1 MSAPR
6 RAVTVPRSARRED
19 YRPTT
24 GEIGNAMI
32 PNRTTTAIY
41 PHIQEPS
48 APLLP
53 ALPVLDAVVVADLY
67 CHICGSSTHGTA
79 SHPFR
84 PDWITPWYRRK
95 ATAAYLGVT
104 TAAVITTAAITMWA
118 VAPAAVPAPAPV
130 VVAAAP
136 APAPAPAVPA
146 APAGASS
153 GDLGGVAVFA
163 VIAGVCCLFGKRGGG
178 KPFTFTGSGRV
189 G

>member
-1 MSAPR
+1 
-6 RAVTVPRSARRED
+6 
-19 YRPTT
+19 
-24 GEIGNAMI
+24 MI
-32 PNRTTTAIY
+32 PNSTTTALY

-53 ALPVLDAVVVADLY
+53 ALPVLDAVVVRADP
-67 CHICGSSTHGTA
+67 
-79 SHPFR
+79 HPF
-84 PDWITPWYRRK
+84 PPLWITPWYRRK
-95 ATAAYLGVT
+95 ATAVCAAVT

-136 APAPAPAVPA
+136 AAPAPAPVTAAPA
-146 APAGASS
+146 APADASS

-163 VIAGVCCLFGKRGGG
+163 VIAGVCCLLGKRGGG

>member
-1 MSAPR
+1 
-6 RAVTVPRSARRED
+6 
-19 YRPTT
+19 
-24 GEIGNAMI
+24 MI
-32 PNRTTTAIY
+32 PNSTTTALY

-53 ALPVLDAVVVADLY
+53 ALPVLDAVVVRADLY
-67 CHICGSSTHGTA
+67 CHICGSSSHGTA
-79 SHPFR
+79 SHPFS

-95 ATAAYLGVT
+95 ATAVCAAVT

-136 APAPAPAVPA
+136 AAPAPAPVTAAPA
-146 APAGASS
+146 APADASS

-163 VIAGVCCLFGKRGGG
+163 AIAGVCCLLGKRGGG